1 MKYKKITCFLVTV
14 CLAATLNGFPVIA
27 MENDTA
33 IQGELTDTISY
44 DGVNEKPEEASTDT
58 EESSPKA
65 GTQEIE
71 EPADQEE
78 ILEETAG
85 SQENLREN
93 SWRYQNGELIS
104 NSVSAYSNER
114 AAANA
119 WTKVNGNF
127 ISSSGEIIP
136 NAIAKGIDISYH
148 NGTINWDKVKNS
160 DVDFV
165 IIRCGYGDNY
175 TSQDDKKWLEN
186 VQACESRGIP
196 YGVYIYSYAE
206 NVAQAQSEAD
216 HVLRL
221 IRGHKLSYPV
231 FYDLEDEPTTGR
243 HTNQE
248 ILNMTR
254 TFCTAIQNAGY
265 NVGVYANK
273 YWFTSKLTD
282 SYYDTLPKWVA
293 QYNSKC
299 TYAKEYMMW
308 QCADD
313 GKVNGISTRVDIN
326 FQMKSSWNN
335 GGNNNGNNSGNNSSD
350 SKLNGWQME
359 GGKRYYYQNG
369 FKVCNLGIKIDGY
382 WYYFDASGV
391 MKQNYWREK
400 DGQLYYYDADGHMY
414 QNAGAQIDGYWY
426 YFDANGVMKRNF
438 WREKDGLQYYYDA
451 DGHLSMNIGLLL
463 HGYWHYFDQNGVM
476 KINYWR
482 QKNGQRYYYDADGHM
497 YQNQGVEIGG
507 YWYYFDNDGIMKANF
522 WRKKD
527 GDRYYYDANGHLV
540 TNRTMVING
549 VTYRFSSSGKVI

>member
-1 MKYKKITCFLVTV
+1 MKYKKITCLLVMV

-119 WTKVNGNF
+119 WSKVNGNF

-231 FYDLEDEPTTGR
+231 FYDLEDEPITGR

-308 QCADD
+308 QCADN
-313 GKVNGISTRVDIN
+313 GRVNGIGTNVDIN
-326 FQMKSSWNN
+326 FLMKSSWNN
-335 GGNNNGNNSGNNSSD
+335 SGNNSGNNT
-350 SKLNGWQME
+350 
-359 GGKRYYYQNG
+359 GKN
-369 FKVCNLGIKIDGY
+369 
-382 WYYFDASGV
+382 S
-391 MKQNYWREK
+391 
-400 DGQLYYYDADGHMY
+400 
-414 QNAGAQIDGYWY
+414 
-426 YFDANGVMKRNF
+426 
-438 WREKDGLQYYYDA
+438 
-451 DGHLSMNIGLLL
+451 
-463 HGYWHYFDQNGVM
+463 
-476 KINYWR
+476 
-482 QKNGQRYYYDADGHM
+482 
-497 YQNQGVEIGG
+497 
-507 YWYYFDNDGIMKANF
+507 
-522 WRKKD
+522 
-527 GDRYYYDANGHLV
+527 
-540 TNRTMVING
+540 
-549 VTYRFSSSGKVI
+549 

>member
-1 MKYKKITCFLVTV
+1 MKYKKITCLLVMV

-119 WTKVNGNF
+119 WSKVNGNF

-308 QCADD
+308 QCADN
-313 GKVNGISTRVDIN
+313 GRVNGIGTNVDIN
-326 FQMKSSWNN
+326 FLMKSSWNN
-335 GGNNNGNNSGNNSSD
+335 SGNNSENNSGNNSSD

-391 MKQNYWREK
+391 MKQNYWRQK

>member
-119 WTKVNGNF
+119 WSKVNGNF

-221 IRGHKLSYPV
+221 IKGHKLSYPV

-273 YWFTSKLTD
+273 SWFTSKLTD

-308 QCADD
+308 QCADN
-313 GKVNGISTRVDIN
+313 GKVNGIGTNVDIN
-326 FQMKSSWNN
+326 FLMKSSWNN
-335 GGNNNGNNSGNNSSD
+335 SGNNSGNNSSD

-391 MKQNYWREK
+391 MKQNYWRQK